1 MNDLLDELWMLTRAL
16 GEPSR
21 DCVIIGEGNTSARV
35 DDDSFLIKASGQQME
50 TIEPTGLVAVR
61 LGPILELLSAEPAP
75 SVDQQKATARAAKLD
90 ASAPD
95 PSIEVTF
102 HALLLAECNARFIAH
117 THPTAVV
124 QILCSPRAAEF
135 ATRRSFPD
143 EAVLCGPRSVFVEY
157 ADPGLP
163 LAYAIRDGVRAYMRE
178 EGEAPRVILLQNHGL
193 IVLGQTAREAL
204 NITMMTIKAARVFA
218 GAAVLGGPV
227 FLSDEDVRHII
238 RRPDEIYRRNQ
249 FAQTTR

>member
-1 MNDLLDELWMLTRAL
+1 VNNLLDELWMLTREL

-35 DDDSFLIKASGQQME
+35 DDDTFLIKASGQQME

-102 HALLLAECNARFIAH
+102 HALLLEECNARFIAH

-135 ATRRSFPD
+135 ATRRTFPD

-249 FAQTTR
+249 FAQTNR